1 MSKLC
6 FHKCRICKC
15 LFYKYGKDSYC
26 TRCIPCFPKGTT
38 KSERTRVY
46 NEAFN
51 NAGLLEERRARERAR
66 WHARMAD
73 PVFRE
78 KERLRS
84 LARSRAERR
93 FAK

>member
-1 MSKLC
+1 MGELC

-15 LFYKYGKDSYC
+15 LFYKSGKGTYC
-26 TRCIPCFPKGTT
+26 PRCIPCFSKGTT
-38 KSERTRVY
+38 QSEKTKVY

-51 NAGLLEERRARERAR
+51 AAGMLEERRARERAR
-66 WHARMAD
+66 WHTRMSD

-78 KERLRS
+78 KERMRS
-84 LARSRAERR
+84 LARARAERR